1 MKRITNILSYLWLL
15 LLMAVTA
22 CSDLEEIVVNMQG
35 EEEVELTIQTN
46 IPSLGGST
54 RTAPTENITS
64 ITALAFDSDYELVKV
79 VKATLKRDKT
89 NGENNSTVGTMTI
102 KVPVRTRRIHFI
114 AKNNDEF
121 TEITDAD
128 YGRTDI
134 DLLKTLSSDE
144 LHYWQVVN
152 FANKTNLQSF
162 NNGAELKLIR
172 NKARVYLT
180 LPQDA
185 SMTGHI
191 VGFLNYNTTGTI
203 AASKNEAFGYVATGD
218 NHEMPSTFLVASD
231 SDPDANLGNEHYLF
245 EEKNTKGADGFGE
258 AADLVYVVCWI
269 KKGDEAG
276 KYYKIAFKSG
286 ESYYHIIRNLKY
298 EIKISKD
305 LDTTRG
311 YANFADAV
319 AKAPINDAGAKVQIH
334 MNFNP
339 DPLSILLDND
349 PETASSA
356 TTMITNFEGIQT
368 LQIGYPQ
375 EFFGE
380 GGVIINGYDTQPDV
394 IEAKT
399 PAGTDIWVVEYNVE
413 GKTELELSVTLKDGI
428 ENAVKDIQ
436 IQFLG
441 EGSEVFV
448 DDILHANALQRGDLT
463 ITTSATKIPKVA
475 GSQFTAS
482 VPVQS
487 YAQDVGEY
495 RLFIDDADDA
505 FTITLPD
512 GVRTL
517 ADGSY
522 EVTNL
527 AGSQAVFTFT
537 LIDDGEAGDE
547 HEISFDLYTDF
558 HHFIGTT
565 TVMLVEEEIVKEIVA
580 TPSANSLNYAGSSVE
595 DLWVKVTIPK
605 EVTTLTFASE
615 HFAVMVAG
623 SQGEYVDSGDGYAI
637 NHAENATETIV
648 PFRIRLKDGVSG
660 TAQFTFGGES
670 DKQNVTVQS
679 ATGNITLNN
688 NGDSN
693 VRWQGNV
700 PLNGNNY
707 DAIVPLKY
715 EWFESIAAGSKLNL
729 EFNVTGGDTSW
740 LEVFEIKGETKDDW
754 TNHNFEELND
764 DNRYVA
770 TGNGNYTLSLTIT
783 DAILD
788 AIKEYFRSDFLGETT
803 IAMAI
808 RGVGITLTK
817 VSVVP
822 SVVVPDQDVYE
833 IWVNNSAWIG
843 NSDAD
848 VAFFGY
854 KTTVD
859 NGFIKNES
867 SPTRTDFYDT
877 GANAHKQQAMV
888 MGSDDSFTFTIPA
901 GDSRWLT
908 MLVAANSGTPSIN
921 LTGTLANGESW
932 TTTAETNATKVDGTY
947 NFGNGEIGTAGRLI
961 RYELPAGTYTLQGS
975 DAAAYLLYYM
985 RVSKAK
991 PEMTDVATDVTAS
1004 NYTLAWSGGEW
1015 NNYTKINDTYFVDD
1029 DATTFT
1035 PTLTTYKGLTGVK
1048 LAASSSLNI
1057 TTGKYSFSDNQGD
1070 GTAITYNEVT
1080 SNNNGSDNG
1089 DIAIKATVIG
1099 NESIT
1104 YNAGTYALSGIAKVT
1119 DTEYKYAAFYD
1130 VLRLN
1135 TVGFTVKN
1143 TIKLGLYYSWNGDAN
1158 TITEYVDGLP
1168 YIIGF
1173 RMPYSLPVAI
1183 NADNDTS
1190 TPINFTIDSKWERRE
1205 SGLGVICNAPNYQLA
1220 SQQEGNSSNNR
1231 VHPRPEWTYKI
1242 EWYEVA
1248 ANTIQPTTTD
1258 TDIYFSYGKDNSGN
1272 AYITKSPVIATTKSA
1287 SEKLALTLDFS
1298 SNSEN
1303 ESTHTLNF
1311 GNDFYL
1317 RATISAEDANKY
1329 AGAHVRLQGV
1339 FSNNTQGGG
1348 NSAIHWT
1355 NSRKD
1360 GSIEYARNSSDG
1372 TQLQFEI
1379 KAGQTTYEIHWQF
1392 VRDDGSTTTPTQ
1404 FTYTVDNDAYNITNG
1419 SESATIV
1426 LNGNGQVVDNPL
1438 SIELDFYADEDGDG
1452 NVDNQGNSF
1461 NNLLLNTSHVYLKAK
1476 ISSEDAAKYDGKQ
1489 VILTGTYPSQNAE
1502 IGGLAIHWVD
1512 SKKSGNNNYN
1522 IWYTNNT
1529 GESLQFN
1536 VHSGI
1541 LEYLIEWV
1549 FVTGQHYKGGDIGF
1563 TYNISNYAI
1572 SDVDGTFNNFAGDT
1586 SATIAF
1592 TNEPVIYCNFDNDI
1606 EGFYV
1611 SGKGSVERVNN
1622 ALALSSNNDYNEND
1636 EPWAAQAMKTTD
1648 KIEYDATYTLTFKAK
1663 IADGTTGGLVVAIQ
1677 RFVDNT
1683 NYTYYFQGKD
1693 INKIINAAQKD
1704 EQGWAEIVFDNNMN
1718 ITTTDNANTDNPTHF
1733 MFNFGD
1739 INGTVYIDD
1748 LKLVRNNQ

>member
-64 ITALAFDSDYELVKV
+64 ITALAFDGDHELIKV
-79 VKATLKRDKT
+79 AIEDVTITPSASP
-89 NGENNSTVGTMTI
+89 STSGTYKV

-114 AKNNDEF
+114 AKNNGTFDTF
-121 TEITDAD
+121 STETD
-128 YGRTDI
+128 YGKGENELLQ
-134 DLLKTLSSDE
+134 DLTTNE
-144 LHYWQVVN
+144 LHYWGKLD
-152 FANKTNLQSF
+152 FAN
-162 NNGAELKLIR
+162 ADELKSGGDVTLIR
-172 NKARVYLT
+172 NMAKLVLDTDSNDDYIAGL
-180 LPQDA
+180 
-185 SMTGHI
+185 
-191 VGFLNYNTTGTI
+191 LNYNVKGTI
-203 AASKNEAFGYVATGD
+203 VPYKDGELGYQTAT
-218 NHEMPSTFLVASD
+218 NHDLPADFEIAKD
-231 SDPDANLGNEHYLF
+231 GEGNLGKVHYMF
-245 EEKNTKGADGFGE
+245 EEFNDTIDGNT
-258 AADLVYVVCWI
+258 DLVYAICNIDSIFYKVAL
-269 KKGDEAG
+269 KSPT
-276 KYYKIAFKSG
+276 KYHY
-286 ESYYHIIRNLKY
+286 IIRNQVY
-298 EIKISKD
+298 TIKIVGTLDDKLGKD
-305 LDTTRG
+305 NYT
-311 YANFADAV
+311 DAV
-319 AKAPINDAGAKVQIH
+319 ENGSPINDTTKEQVHIDFVPDEETTFAVTDNEVSMYLGEPGKVKVII
-334 MNFNP
+334 P
-339 DPLSILLDND
+339 
-349 PETASSA
+349 
-356 TTMITNFEGIQT
+356 EGIT
-368 LQIGYPQ
+368 ELQIGYSAEYFDEGGLTANVIDGDVITATKTETKDNIYIKTYNVTDIREFELSIDLKESVTEAIDGLEIQFIGSGELKQSNDKLVVDVVKRDDLTVTPPTVQLKKSAGNEFTVNVTIPSFGNFDGDFELQVADVNDKFTIAPEPQ
-375 EFFGE
+375 EGKY
-380 GGVIINGYDTQPDV
+380 I
-394 IEAKT
+394 
-399 PAGTDIWVVEYNVE
+399 VE
-413 GKTELELSVTLKDGI
+413 
-428 ENAVKDIQ
+428 
-436 IQFLG
+436 
-441 EGSEVFV
+441 
-448 DDILHANALQRGDLT
+448 
-463 ITTSATKIPKVA
+463 
-475 GSQFTAS
+475 
-482 VPVQS
+482 
-487 YAQDVGEY
+487 
-495 RLFIDDADDA
+495 
-505 FTITLPD
+505 
-512 GVRTL
+512 
-517 ADGSY
+517 DGS
-522 EVTNL
+522 TTT
-527 AGSQAVFTFT
+527 FTFT
-537 LIDDGEAGDE
+537 LKADGNVGDVYTINFDA
-547 HEISFDLYTDF
+547 ISEF
-558 HHFIGTT
+558 HHLTGTT
-565 TVMLVEEEIVKEIVA
+565 TV
-580 TPSANSLNYAGSSVE
+580 
-595 DLWVKVTIPK
+595 
-605 EVTTLTFASE
+605 TLI
-615 HFAVMVAG
+615 
-623 SQGEYVDSGDGYAI
+623 D
-637 NHAENATETIV
+637 
-648 PFRIRLKDGVSG
+648 
-660 TAQFTFGGES
+660 
-670 DKQNVTVQS
+670 
-679 ATGNITLNN
+679 
-688 NGDSN
+688 
-693 VRWQGNV
+693 
-700 PLNGNNY
+700 
-707 DAIVPLKY
+707 DA
-715 EWFESIAAGSKLNL
+715 
-729 EFNVTGGDTSW
+729 
-740 LEVFEIKGETKDDW
+740 
-754 TNHNFEELND
+754 
-764 DNRYVA
+764 
-770 TGNGNYTLSLTIT
+770 
-783 DAILD
+783 
-788 AIKEYFRSDFLGETT
+788 
-803 IAMAI
+803 
-808 RGVGITLTK
+808 
-817 VSVVP
+817 
-822 SVVVPDQDVYE
+822 VPDQDVYE
-833 IWVNNSAWIG
+833 IWVGDGSVWTGTTNS
-843 NSDAD
+843 
-848 VAFFGY
+848 VEFFGY
-854 KTTVD
+854 ETTVD

-877 GANAHKQQAMV
+877 GANAHISKAMQ
-888 MGSDDSFTFTIPA
+888 MGSDDSFTFTIPE
-901 GDSRWLT
+901 GGNRWLT

-921 LTGTLANGESW
+921 LTGKLANGDSW

-961 RYELPAGTYTLQGS
+961 RYELEPGTYTLQGS

-1035 PTLTTYKGLTGVK
+1035 PTLTYKGLTGVN

-1104 YNAGTYALSGIAKVT
+1104 YNAGTYALSGIANVT

-1339 FSNNTQGGG
+1339 FSNNTHGGG

-1426 LNGNGQVVDNPL
+1426 LNGNGQAVDNPL

-1461 NNLLLNTSHVYLKAK
+1461 NNLLLKLTDQTVASKMWLEATVTGD
-1476 ISSEDAAKYDGKQ
+1476 ISTYDGKT
-1489 VILTGTYPSQNAE
+1489 VVLTGDFPSYNASNS
-1502 IGGLAIHWVD
+1502 GWAIHWVNSRKNGD
-1512 SKKSGNNNYN
+1512 IYYYGQDQNG
-1522 IWYTNNT
+1522 T
-1529 GESLQFN
+1529 GLQFTIDAN
-1536 VHSGI
+1536 KQ
-1541 LEYLIEWV
+1541 EQTYLIEWE
-1549 FVTGQHYKGGDIGF
+1549 FVPSTNNYQGYGDIGF
-1563 TYNISNYAI
+1563 TYNISAYAD
-1572 SDVDGTFNNFAGDT
+1572 SPVKYNLSGDT
-1586 SATIAF
+1586 QATIEF
-1592 TNEPVIYCNFDNDI
+1592 TNEPTNNGQIQVAANGNAAANSITMPLLYGANSTEEFTVDVTVPAGVTQINIEAEDFDVAWGDRNSSNTVYGSYNFSSSENTQTTRFKFTLKDSSNTDKNSTITFRDNNGNAAQATVTVNLSPRNSEPSGGTTIWSGAMDLSWDWALNYLYVNKTIPVGSVVRLNFATSDGVFKLHDGTGQAFKVPAETNYPNGDSYLNVPDNPTYYEFEVTSDITGTNATNGLNGLKVNGDGARITSIVVKYPVIYCNFDN
-1606 EGFYV
+1606 G
-1611 SGKGSVERVNN
+1611 VNFGDWN
-1622 ALALSSNNDYNEND
+1622 NNISTEIVNDPNDQSNKVLKIVVADNEYKFGQLGMNGDYSESC
-1636 EPWAAQAMKTTD
+1636 
-1648 KIEYDATYTLTFKAK
+1648 TYTLS
-1663 IADGTTGGLVVAIQ
+1663 L
-1677 RFVDNT
+1677 RFR
-1683 NYTYYFQGKD
+1683 
-1693 INKIINAAQKD
+1693 
-1704 EQGWAEIVFDNNMN
+1704 AES
-1718 ITTTDNANTDNPTHF
+1718 T
-1733 MFNFGD
+1733 
-1739 INGTVYIDD
+1739 NGTKTLVFQKTATEGEYPSRLNLTISDYTTANSWKEYKWENVRLSGYADQFVIKFEQVEANATFYIDD